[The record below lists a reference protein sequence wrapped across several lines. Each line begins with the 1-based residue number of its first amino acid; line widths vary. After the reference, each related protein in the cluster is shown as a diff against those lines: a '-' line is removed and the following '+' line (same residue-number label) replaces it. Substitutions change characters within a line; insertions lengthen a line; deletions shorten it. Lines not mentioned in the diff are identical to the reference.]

1 MDATQRTAFCPHCG
15 NTAQQTVLFR
25 HSYVGETYTMNGKRS
40 EVGVPCEYFV
50 VVCETCK
57 DLLLYHAMAGDG
69 ISDNF
74 QEGALQYPKTP
85 KLHRSVPESVRDCY
99 MEAAQ
104 IQNIAP
110 NAYAVML
117 RRALEVLCDDREIED
132 GVLQVRLAALARR
145 GEIPPVLAEMTA
157 VLRVLG
163 NAGAHSS
170 AQNISVPLTWGMDDF
185 FRAIVEYVYVEPRK
199 LQDFKQRIER
209 YNTHDKEKT

>member
-1 MDATQRTAFCPHCG
+1 
-15 NTAQQTVLFR
+15 
-25 HSYVGETYTMNGKRS
+25 
-40 EVGVPCEYFV
+40 
-50 VVCETCK
+50 
-57 DLLLYHAMAGDG
+57 
-69 ISDNF
+69 
-74 QEGALQYPKTP
+74 
-85 KLHRSVPESVRDCY
+85 

-117 RRALEVLCDDREIED
+117 RRALEALCDDREIED

-185 FRAIVEYVYVEPRK
+185 FRAIVEYVYVAPRK